1 MIVAFLLGLCLLL
14 YPLISN
20 YWNSMHQTRAIANY
34 AAVVENAGESEKEL
48 MWNEAVLYNKELSSN
63 TQIWKL
69 TDKQREEYESLLDVT
84 GTGIMGYV
92 EIPKIHVYLPIYHGV
107 NESVL
112 QIAIGHLEGTSLPTG
127 GESTH
132 CVISGHRGLTS
143 AKLFS
148 ELDQIEEGDLFVLT
162 VLDEILTYEVDQIRI
177 VEPDELQDL
186 EIVQGRDYCTL
197 VTCTPY
203 GVNSHRL
210 LVRGHRTEN
219 VEDYTSITA
228 NAVEFSSFTVATAIA
243 IPILIVLFL
252 IVMISTRKKKNDK
265 IMKAFE
271 EDKLNK

>member
-1 MIVAFLLGLCLLL
+1 
-14 YPLISN
+14 
-20 YWNSMHQTRAIANY
+20 MHQTRAIANY

-69 TDKQREEYESLLDVT
+69 TDKQREEYESILDVT